1 MLTNPLR
8 VIVMTALPAVAL
20 TACFAGGP
28 TSKADVCASFTAL
41 DKQLLEGNGIIGNPL
56 FHKARDLADVAG
68 RYSGTPS
75 LAGDAAALDKIAKSD
90 STSGAELTRATTH
103 IAELCGHPLGTTILF
118 GGN

>member
-41 DKQLLEGNGIIGNPL
+41 DKL
-56 FHKARDLADVAG
+56 
-68 RYSGTPS
+68 
-75 LAGDAAALDKIAKSD
+75 
-90 STSGAELTRATTH
+90 
-103 IAELCGHPLGTTILF
+103 
-118 GGN
+118 